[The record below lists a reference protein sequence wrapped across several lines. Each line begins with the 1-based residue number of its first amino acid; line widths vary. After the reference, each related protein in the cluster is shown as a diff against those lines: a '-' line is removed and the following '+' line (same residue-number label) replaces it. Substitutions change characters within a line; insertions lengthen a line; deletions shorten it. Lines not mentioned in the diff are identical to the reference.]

1 MLKRIPR
8 AEQVYRNREQVLAA
22 ARKVFL
28 KSGYG
33 AATLEQIADEAGFS
47 KGVVY
52 SQFESKADL
61 FLALLDRRIAERAA
75 QNEGIAKRAQGAAG
89 MKAMIATAQRD
100 TETERDWALVLL
112 EFRLQAARDPELRR
126 RYADSHRRTL
136 AGVRSTIETIFA
148 GSANESLA
156 EPASHTAALV
166 LALIAGLVI
175 ERESDTPLPQA
186 VIDRALERLI
196 GAERGRS

>member
-1 MLKRIPR
+1 MQKRIPR
-8 AEQVYRNREQVLAA
+8 AEQVHRNREQVLAA

-28 KSGYG
+28 SSGYG
-33 AATLEQIADEAGFS
+33 AATLDQIADAAGFS

-75 QNEGIAKRAQGAAG
+75 ENEGIAKRAHGAAG

-126 RYADSHRRTL
+126 RYAELHRRTL
-136 AGVRSTIETIFA
+136 AGVRATIETIFA
-148 GSANESLA
+148 GSASESLA
-156 EPASHTAALV
+156 EPAGYSAVLV

-175 ERESDTPLPQA
+175 ERESETPLPQA
-186 VIDRALERLI
+186 VIDRALERLL
-196 GAERGRS
+196 GAEPAS

>member
-1 MLKRIPR
+1 MRKRIPR
-8 AEQVYRNREQVLAA
+8 VEQVHRNREQVLGA

-28 KSGYG
+28 KSGYA

-61 FLALLDRRIAERAA
+61 FLALLDQRIAERAA

-89 MKAMIATAQRD
+89 MKTMIATAQRD

-126 RYADSHRRTL
+126 RYADAHRRTL

-148 GSANESLA
+148 GGASESLA
-156 EPASHTAALV
+156 EPAGPTAVLV

-175 ERESDTPLPQA
+175 ERESDTPLPQS

-196 GAERGRS
+196 GAERRS